1 MTAAPYLEQLWH
13 EVQRS
18 RSLYLLAAL
27 ALTVGLV
34 GTFARGERKR
44 LRGMIVLCF
53 LHLVMVPIVALVTFY
68 AMKDAERGL
77 RLASYLFEMLA
88 AVGMAGSVLFVLLL
102 PRLRL
107 PAPRILQDVVMA
119 GAAIVSGFLVA
130 SSAGFNLSGLIATS
144 AVLTAVIGFAL
155 QDTLGNVMG
164 GLALQLDDSL
174 RPGEWIKV
182 NDISGKV
189 REVRWRYTSVMT
201 RNGECV
207 LIPNGVL
214 MKSQVT
220 LVAQGLQ
227 PGRWR
232 RWIYFNV
239 DFRYQPSDVIEA
251 VESALRSALI
261 PNVATDPPAQC
272 VLMDLG
278 DSQCRFAVRYWLTDP
293 QVDDPTDSTVR
304 TRIFFALAR
313 SRIKLSMPAHA
324 IFMTQDDEAR
334 GREKASEELDR
345 QMKALRQVD
354 VLRSLEDKE
363 LHELANELRYAPFTR
378 GEVLTRQGAEAHWL
392 YLIVDGTVSVRV
404 RIEETGQERE
414 VNQLGPGNFFGEMSL
429 MTGERR
435 NATVVAMGDVECYR
449 LGADS
454 FRRVIGQRPD
464 QAEHFADVLA
474 ERKAALEATRQGLD
488 EEARAR
494 RAKTHKQD
502 LLDKVRGFLGL
513 DE

>member
-1 MTAAPYLEQLWH
+1 VTFFEQLRN
-13 EVQRS
+13 EAQTAG
-18 RSLYLLAAL
+18 SLYLVGALIVTMALVGGLAA
-27 ALTVGLV
+27 
-34 GTFARGERKR
+34 RHERKR
-44 LRGMIVLCF
+44 VRGMIVLTV
-53 LHLVMVPIVALVTFY
+53 LHLVLVPVVVLLEYNKMPESA
-68 AMKDAERGL
+68 RGL
-77 RLASYLFEMLA
+77 RLAEYLFEMLA
-88 AVGMAGSVLFVLLL
+88 AVAMAGAVLFVLLL
-102 PRLRL
+102 PRVRL
-107 PAPRILQDVVMA
+107 PAPRILQDVIMA
-119 GAAIVSGFLVA
+119 AAALVA
-130 SSAGFNLSGLIATS
+130 GFMVASHAGFNLSGLIATS

-189 REVRWRYTSVMT
+189 REIRWRYTAVMT
-201 RNGECV
+201 RNGEVV

-220 LVAQGLQ
+220 LVAHGLQ

-232 RWIYFNV
+232 RWVHFNV

-261 PNVATDPPAQC
+261 PHVAPDPPAQC
-272 VLMDLG
+272 VLMDIG
-278 DSQCRFAVRYWLTDP
+278 DSQCRYAVRYWLTDP
-293 QVDDPTDSTVR
+293 QIDDPTDSTVR

-313 SRIKLSMPAHA
+313 ARIKLSMPAHA
-324 IFMTQDDEAR
+324 VFMTQDDEAR
-334 GREKASEELDR
+334 GREKATEELER

-354 VLRSLEDKE
+354 VLRSLDDKD
-363 LHELANELRYAPFTR
+363 LLQLAAELRYAPFTR

-392 YLIVDGTVSVRV
+392 YLIVDGSVSVRV
-404 RIEETGQERE
+404 RNDETGQERE

-435 NATVVAMGDVECYR
+435 TATVVALEDVECYR

-454 FRRVIGQRPD
+454 FRRVIGQRPE
-464 QAEHFADVLA
+464 QAEDFAEVLA
-474 ERKAALEATRQGLD
+474 QRKALLESTRQGLD
-488 EEARAR
+488 DDARAR
-494 RAKTHKQD
+494 RASTHKED
-502 LLDKVRGFLGL
+502 LLDRIRGFLGF